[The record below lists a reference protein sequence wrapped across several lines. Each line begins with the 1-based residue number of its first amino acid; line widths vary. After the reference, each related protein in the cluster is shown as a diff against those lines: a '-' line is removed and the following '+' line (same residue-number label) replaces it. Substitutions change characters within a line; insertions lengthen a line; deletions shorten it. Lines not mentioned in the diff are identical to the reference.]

1 MTKVH
6 DRNTENWGTKDK
18 GYDRE
23 TGLRLTESKREPGR
37 PGMGYLKGLVA
48 NSSIMGVYHQA
59 GRLGQPR
66 SLTYGTQDSCCL
78 ILKGTALAGPLIPC
92 RLRFRA
98 PSSLGPLYS
107 QYPTASGLTTGCTEH
122 CPRLILCGAGRA
134 APGQT
139 RVCGIRGRK
148 RAIS

>member
-1 MTKVH
+1 MKETQ
-6 DRNTENWGTKDK
+6 RTGETKDK

-23 TGLRLTESKREPGR
+23 NSLRLTDANKEPGR
-37 PGMGYLKGLVA
+37 PARMGYLKGLVA
-48 NSSIMGVYHQA
+48 NTSIMGVHHQA
-59 GRLGQPR
+59 GRLGQSR

-78 ILKGTALAGPLIPC
+78 VLKGTTLAGPLIPC
-92 RLRFRA
+92 RLRFWA

-107 QYPTASGLTTGCTEH
+107 QHLTASRLTTGCTEH
-122 CPRLILCGAGRA
+122 CPRLILCDAGRT

-139 RVCGIRGRK
+139 SICSIRGRK